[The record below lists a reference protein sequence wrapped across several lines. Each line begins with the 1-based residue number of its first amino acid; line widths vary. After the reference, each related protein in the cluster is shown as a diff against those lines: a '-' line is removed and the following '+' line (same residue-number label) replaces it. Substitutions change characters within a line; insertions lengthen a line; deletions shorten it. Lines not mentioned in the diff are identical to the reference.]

1 MKKKLLIIYSRDG
14 MANSLRVNQIKKAVE
29 KVGIRVELFDS
40 TSFFND
46 FYQKKS
52 QENWWTWLKYHLRFL
67 KPLCYFS
74 AEYRLAQK
82 YPFLGKLRQRA
93 MLIARHK
100 SFITS
105 HIIMTPST
113 FEMMSLLKKYPWQ
126 KIVYDAQTCFVDE
139 IKLENF
145 HSGAE
150 EMRLLA
156 KYEKKVLEN
165 ADVVTFGWPSI
176 KNFLI
181 KKYNPSFKQVVE
193 ANWGCLF
200 REKVSA
206 LTEEVKIVFIGNT
219 SNYWTASEELVELVK
234 NSKYKVDI
242 FGKLKNKSIQ
252 SLDSYLGYL
261 SQDKIYKISN
271 YQFGL
276 ITLSQ
281 DKLRKET
288 FSAKHLSYFS
298 FGLPVLCPEWRKDPL
313 LAPGTI
319 YYRPENFD
327 QVVAQYSQPD
337 LWKKKHRAAL
347 EIARKSLWSNQL
359 RSLAEEIKSL

>member
-52 QENWWTWLKYHLRFL
+52 QENWWTWLKYYLRFL
-67 KPLCYFS
+67 KPLCHLS
-74 AEYRLAQK
+74 AEYGLAQK
-82 YPFLGKLRQRA
+82 YPFWGKLRQRA
-93 MLIARHK
+93 RIIARHK

-126 KIVYDAQTCFVDE
+126 KTIYDAHTCFINEVE
-139 IKLENF
+139 LENF
-145 HSGAE
+145 HSGSE
-150 EMRLLA
+150 EMELLA

-165 ADVVTFGWPSI
+165 ADVVTFAWPSI
-176 KNFLI
+176 RNFLL
-181 KKYNPSFKQVVE
+181 KKYHPHFKKVVE
-193 ANWGCLF
+193 ANWGCVS
-200 REKVSA
+200 RDKVA
-206 LTEEVKIVFIGNT
+206 NPADETKIVFIGNT
-219 SNYWTASEELVELVK
+219 DNYWTASEELVELVK
-234 NSKYKVDI
+234 NSKYKIDI
-242 FGKLKNKSIQ
+242 FGKSKNKSIQ
-252 SLDSYLGYL
+252 SLDSYLDYL
-261 SQDKIYKISN
+261 PQDKIYKISN

-288 FSAKHLSYFS
+288 FSAKHLFYFS

-337 LWKKKHRAAL
+337 LWKKKHQAAL
-347 EIARKSLWSNQL
+347 EIASKSLWSNQL
-359 RSLAEEIKSL
+359 QPLVEEIQSL